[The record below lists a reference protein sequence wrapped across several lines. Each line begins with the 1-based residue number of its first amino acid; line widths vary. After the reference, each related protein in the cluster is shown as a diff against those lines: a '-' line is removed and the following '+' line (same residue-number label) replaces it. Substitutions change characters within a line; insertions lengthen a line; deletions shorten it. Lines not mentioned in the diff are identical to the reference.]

1 MTEDILNAKKAK
13 TIIRKMMEHPQG
25 VWFRIPV
32 DPIAVGAP
40 TYLDEIKKPM
50 DLSTMLKKLEKGVY
64 KRHSELMTDFELIV
78 SNCVQF
84 NGAESHLGLE
94 AKGLKKA
101 WEAEWE
107 KAAKMSYT
115 DKRSLLGLFNKLNQV
130 PGVDIFSEPV
140 DPVKYQIPTY
150 YSVIGG
156 EQNARDLGTIKANLV
171 ADKYNTI
178 AEFEA
183 DVRQMF
189 QNCFA
194 FNGPNTPVEVIG
206 RDLEKAFDV
215 AMAKVR
221 KDAGLP
227 PVSSSNVG
235 NKRKAVDPAAVSK
248 RSRVT

>member
-1 MTEDILNAKKAK
+1 
-13 TIIRKMMEHPQG
+13 
-25 VWFRIPV
+25 
-32 DPIAVGAP
+32 
-40 TYLDEIKKPM
+40 
-50 DLSTMLKKLEKGVY
+50 
-64 KRHSELMTDFELIV
+64 
-78 SNCVQF
+78 
-84 NGAESHLGLE
+84 
-94 AKGLKKA
+94 
-101 WEAEWE
+101 
-107 KAAKMSYT
+107 
-115 DKRSLLGLFNKLNQV
+115 LNQV